1 MRYVPICILGK
12 NAAGEGGKEARALG
26 RAEGRGEGRE
36 EDASALNNA
45 AQAKSF
51 ALLQTC
57 ITCEWLLSI
66 INIHHM

>member
-12 NAAGEGGKEARALG
+12 NAAGEGARGAD
-26 RAEGRGEGRE
+26 GRGEGRE

-66 INIHHM
+66 INIHQV